1 MTYTGHKTMA
11 HILIVD
17 DSPTEQAGLSKMLHK
32 YGHIC
37 SFAYTGETGISF
49 AQKIKPDIILMD
61 VVMPETNGFQATRRI
76 SRDPETAHI
85 PIIMVS
91 TKGQATDRYWGIRQG
106 AKDYLTKPV
115 SEAALMSAVNGL
127 LT

>member
-1 MTYTGHKTMA
+1 MA

-17 DSPTEQAGLSKMLHK
+17 DSPTEQAGISKMLQK

-49 AQKIKPDIILMD
+49 AQKSLPDVILMD
-61 VVMPETNGFQATRRI
+61 VVMPETNGYQATRKI
-76 SRDPETAHI
+76 SRHPETAHI

-91 TKGQATDRYWGIRQG
+91 TKGQVTDRYWGLRQG
-106 AKDYLTKPV
+106 ATDYLTKPV
-115 SEAALMSAVNGL
+115 TEDALIHAINNALTPVAAE
-127 LT
+127 